1 MESLTPIEID
11 PKTFLRQHCSLP
23 QLPSY
28 ATRIQEMVRSDETD
42 IRELTEVITGE
53 PALVAQILKVVN
65 SSYYG
70 LPREITDLRFAIA
83 FLGLNEVY
91 RMVLSLLV
99 VESLHV
105 PEKEELGRF
114 WFHSFYTALCTKHM
128 ASQYER
134 HLGFEDLWSA
144 AILHD
149 IGKLVYL
156 KFFPDH
162 YKALTAHCLEHG
174 CLFEEAE
181 RHFSLPSSCYLGT
194 LLCDHWRLP
203 KAIRIACETHRMA
216 DLSNADPKQMSDM
229 FIRMISLGNLS
240 AILAANE
247 LSEPVR
253 QEIAEAMRTAMG
265 WSEAEFLTVM
275 GTVFELKTDATTFVG
290 QFA

>member
-1 MESLTPIEID
+1 MHSLAPIEID

-23 QLPSY
+23 QLPTY
-28 ATRIQEMVRSDETD
+28 ATRIQEMVRSDNTD
-42 IRELTEVITGE
+42 IRELTEVISSE
-53 PALVAQILKVVN
+53 PSLVAQILKVVN

-99 VESLHV
+99 IESLEV
-105 PEKEELGRF
+105 PDKDELGRF

-128 ASQYER
+128 ASHYER
-134 HLGFEDLWSA
+134 HLSFEDLWSA

-156 KFFPDH
+156 KFFPEH
-162 YKALTAHCLEHG
+162 YKAMAGHCREQG

-203 KAIRIACETHRMA
+203 STVRAACEAHRMT
-216 DLSNADPKQMSDM
+216 DLLNADASRTSDM
-229 FIRMISLGNLS
+229 FVRMISLGNLS

-247 LSEPVR
+247 LAEPVR

-265 WSEAEFLTVM
+265 WTEAEFLTVM
-275 GTVFELKTDATTFVG
+275 GTVFELKTEATTFVG